1 MDEVQIK
8 LSALWVAL
16 MLTYLLGDVL
26 RIFSGDFKPG
36 EIGGMQV
43 SQGMYLGM
51 AALFVIPIAMVFLS
65 LTLNQPVNR
74 WANII
79 VPILFFVFNL
89 IGLPT
94 YPSAYDKFLII
105 IVFIIGALMLY
116 SVLYKSKLIPRWIS
130 VWGLIAAVALLTGA
144 MLSVFTN
151 ISPTIVLLVIS
162 PIAVQEMVMAGW
174 LIVKGFNPSAID
186 SGSGRIDMNE
196 TMSPSTA

>member
-1 MDEVQIK
+1 MGDVQTK

-26 RIFSGDFKPG
+26 RIFSGDFKAG

-51 AALFVIPIAMVFLS
+51 AALFVIPIVMVFLS
-65 LTLNQPVNR
+65 LTLNHPVNR

-79 VPILFFVFNL
+79 VPIIFFVFNL

-105 IVFIIGALMLY
+105 VGLAFN
-116 SVLYKSKLIPRWIS
+116 VLT
-130 VWGLIAAVALLTGA
+130 VWYAWKWV
-144 MLSVFTN
+144 
-151 ISPTIVLLVIS
+151 
-162 PIAVQEMVMAGW
+162 
-174 LIVKGFNPSAID
+174 
-186 SGSGRIDMNE
+186 
-196 TMSPSTA
+196 